1 MFLHGCQWP
10 KGWLRRSLCPYMRV
24 RLFVCLQPRDVG
36 KYGVVVHWMVREVAA
51 VDDAEQRLANAE
63 GGTKTAESGENNK
76 QTRRNREREI
86 IINAVQREIE
96 RGRERGGHTDW
107 LDVTCEHCRA

>member
-10 KGWLRRSLCPYMRV
+10 KGWLRRSLCPYMCV
-24 RLFVCLQPRDVG
+24 RLFVCLQPREVG

-76 QTRRNREREI
+76 QTRRNRERE
-86 IINAVQREIE
+86 RK
-96 RGRERGGHTDW
+96 RERERRERERRERSSSTRFN
-107 LDVTCEHCRA
+107 EK

>member
-1 MFLHGCQWP
+1 MC
-10 KGWLRRSLCPYMRV
+10 V
-24 RLFVCLQPRDVG
+24 RLFVCLQPREVG

-76 QTRRNREREI
+76 QTRRNRERE
-86 IINAVQREIE
+86 R
-96 RGRERGGHTDW
+96 
-107 LDVTCEHCRA
+107 